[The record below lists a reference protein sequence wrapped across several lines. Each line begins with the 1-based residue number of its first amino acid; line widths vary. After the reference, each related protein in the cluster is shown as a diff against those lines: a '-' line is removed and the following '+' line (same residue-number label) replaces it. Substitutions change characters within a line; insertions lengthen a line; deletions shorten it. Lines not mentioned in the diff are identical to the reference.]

1 MCLFVGDPTGFDDVL
16 YIELK
21 EILKA
26 RVDVIYF
33 FEQFSLICLADH
45 RLITTE
51 GNTNLYYPI
60 YLNLSNGRF
69 FFKIIEL
76 HLLMFLLP
84 FDRLG
89 LHTKY

>member
-1 MCLFVGDPTGFDDVL
+1 M
-16 YIELK
+16 
-21 EILKA
+21 
-26 RVDVIYF
+26 
-33 FEQFSLICLADH
+33 CLADH

-76 HLLMFLLP
+76 HLLMFSLP
-84 FDRLG
+84 FGRLG
-89 LHTKY
+89 LHTNY